1 MCSNFFC
8 RKKQPVNIWK
18 ILKEMNQYEAD
29 EDEVYFGANMTLNDV
44 VEKEDFPLLSRV
56 TAAIADH
63 TIRTG

>member
-1 MCSNFFC
+1 
-8 RKKQPVNIWK
+8 
-18 ILKEMNQYEAD
+18 MNQYEAD